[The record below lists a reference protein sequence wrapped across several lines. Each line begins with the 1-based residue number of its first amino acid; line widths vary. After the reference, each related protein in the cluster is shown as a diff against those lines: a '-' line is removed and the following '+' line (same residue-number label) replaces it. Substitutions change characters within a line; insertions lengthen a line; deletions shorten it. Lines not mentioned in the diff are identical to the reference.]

1 MKFLNRKDD
10 DYEEEN
16 PTEVLRDLV
25 RGKEEPN
32 KKDVSEEK
40 VTQESRSEK
49 LPLDTYLKASYPLIW
64 IRTEE
69 DQRAVK
75 LIKESIQ
82 KVNSLNSKVVYAEFR
97 STTGMVVT
105 NSGELEFTKAS
116 KSVVEGTNPVGALKY
131 ITENVKDE
139 DKDPPIVLVLHNIN
153 HALRI
158 PQFTQSLKDTAIYS
172 RLYGCHIFLV
182 GAALDIPAELR
193 SLVTVYDLDLPNQTL
208 FRSNF
213 TAIVNEYSSL
223 LEEEAT
229 PDKINVLAASAV
241 GMTEMQGENALALT
255 IVSEKKLDPKVIQY
269 EKEQA
274 IKRSEVLEFVHTK
287 ETIDQLGGWQ
297 HYKDWLSLRRHAMT
311 PEAIEYGLK
320 FPKGVIVVGIPGCG
334 KSLAAR
340 ATSSYL
346 GIPLLKFDMGK
357 LFRSLVG
364 QSEQT
369 TRAMAKTAEAVAPI
383 VLWIEEIEKSA
394 AGGQSSGS
402 SDSGTTARVIATLLT
417 WMQETTKPIF
427 FFATCNNIDT
437 LPAEVYRKGR
447 FSELFGVQ
455 EPDEEERSEIWRIK
469 IGGKRPDRIDDFNY
483 DQLIE
488 VSESYTG
495 AEIEIAVEDAM
506 YTAFSDDKREFT
518 TDDLVSA
525 VQRMIPQSVTSAKR
539 CDAIRD
545 WMRSRVRMVS
555 GKDVSS
561 VEEKQRNQTWRKIRG
576 EE

>member
-1 MKFLNRKDD
+1 MKFLSRSDEE
-10 DYEEEN
+10 YEDEN

-25 RGKEEPN
+25 KETEKNP
-32 KKDVSEEK
+32 DPEEVS
-40 VTQESRSEK
+40 QESGSEK

-75 LIKESIQ
+75 LIKESINR
-82 KVNSLNSKVVYAEFR
+82 VSSLRSKVVYAEFK
-97 STTGMVVT
+97 STTGMLVT
-105 NSGELEFTKAS
+105 NSGELEFTKQS
-116 KSVVEGTNPVGALKY
+116 KQVCEGTNPVAALQY

-139 DKDPPIVLVLHNIN
+139 DTDPPIVLVMHNVN
-153 HALRI
+153 HALRV
-158 PQFTQSLKDTAIYS
+158 PQFIQSLKDTAIYS

-182 GAALDIPAELR
+182 GAAFDIPAELR
-193 SLVTVYDLDLPNQTL
+193 SAITVYDLDLPNQKL

-213 TAIVNEYSSL
+213 TEITREYKSL
-223 LEEEAT
+223 LVELAT
-229 PDKINVLAASAV
+229 PEKINMLAASAV

-255 IVSEKKLDPKVIQY
+255 IVSEKKLDPRVIQY

-274 IKRSEVLEFVHTK
+274 IKRSEVLEFVHSK
-287 ETIDQLGGWQ
+287 ETIEQLGGWQ
-297 HYKDWLSLRRHAMT
+297 YYKHWLSLRKNAMT
-311 PEAIEYGLK
+311 PEAIKYGLK
-320 FPKGVIVVGIPGCG
+320 FPKGVIVVGTPGCG

-394 AGGQSSGS
+394 AGSQSSGS
-402 SDSGTTARVIATLLT
+402 SDSGTTARVMATLLT

-447 FSELFGVQ
+447 FSEIWGVQ
-455 EPDEEERSEIWRIK
+455 EPDEVERADIWRIK
-469 IGGKRPDRIDDFNY
+469 IGEKRPDRIEDFDY
-483 DQLIE
+483 EELVS
-488 VSESYTG
+488 VSETYTG
-495 AEIEIAVEDAM
+495 AEIEIAVEEAM
-506 YTAFSDDKREFT
+506 YTAFHDGQREFT
-518 TDDLVSA
+518 TEDLSTSI
-525 VQRMIPQSVTSAKR
+525 QNMIPQAVTSAKR

-545 WMRSRVRMVS
+545 WMKSRVRMVS
-555 GKDVSS
+555 GKEVLTP
-561 VEEKQRNQTWRKIRG
+561 EEKQRSQTWRKIRG

>member
-1 MKFLNRKDD
+1 MKFLNRSDEE
-10 DYEEEN
+10 YEDEN
-16 PTEVLRDLV
+16 PTEVLQDLV
-25 RGKEEPN
+25 RKTEPEPEPEE
-32 KKDVSEEK
+32 VS
-40 VTQESRSEK
+40 QESSSEK

-75 LIKESIQ
+75 LIKENI
-82 KVNSLNSKVVYAEFR
+82 SKVSSLKSKVIYGEFK
-97 STTGMVVT
+97 STSGMMVT
-105 NSGELEFTKAS
+105 NSGELEFTASS
-116 KSVVEGTNPVGALKY
+116 KSVCDGTNPVKALQY
-131 ITENVKDE
+131 IVENVKDE
-139 DKDPPIVLVLHNIN
+139 ANDPPVVLVMHNIN
-153 HALRI
+153 HALRV
-158 PQFTQSLKDTAIYS
+158 PQFIQSLKDTAIYA

-193 SLVTVYDLDLPNQTL
+193 STVTVYDLDLPSQNL

-213 TAIVNEYSSL
+213 SEITREYKSL
-223 LEEEAT
+223 LTEEAT
-229 PDKINVLAASAV
+229 PEKINILAASAV

-274 IKRSEVLEFVHTK
+274 IKRSEVLEFVHSK
-287 ETIDQLGGWQ
+287 ETINQLGGWQ
-297 HYKDWLSLRRHAMT
+297 HYKYWLSLRRNAMA

-320 FPKGVIVVGIPGCG
+320 FPKGVIVVGTPGCG

-340 ATSSYL
+340 VTSSYL

-394 AGGQSSGS
+394 AGSQSSGS
-402 SDSGTTARVIATLLT
+402 SDSGTTARVMATLLT

-455 EPDEEERSEIWRIK
+455 EPDEEERAEIWKIK
-469 IGGKRPDRIDDFNY
+469 IGEKRPKRVEDFDY
-483 DQLIE
+483 DQLVS
-488 VSESYTG
+488 VSEMYTG
-495 AEIEIAVEDAM
+495 AEIEIAVDEAM
-506 YTAFSDDKREFT
+506 YTAFHDDKREFT
-518 TDDLVSA
+518 TEDLSLA
-525 VQRMIPQSVTSAKR
+525 IQNMIPQAVTSAKR

-545 WMRSRVRMVS
+545 WMKTRVRMVS
-555 GKDVSS
+555 GKEVTSA
-561 VEEKQRNQTWRKIRG
+561 EEKHRSNTWRKIRG
-576 EE
+576 EG